1 VWREHWLHDPPAT
14 LIFEKVPIPALRGK
28 ICIKKFFLFMGK
40 FFVYDTRILFLELV
54 ERLIVLQ
61 TLDKLE

>member
-1 VWREHWLHDPPAT
+1 
-14 LIFEKVPIPALRGK
+14 
-28 ICIKKFFLFMGK
+28 MGK